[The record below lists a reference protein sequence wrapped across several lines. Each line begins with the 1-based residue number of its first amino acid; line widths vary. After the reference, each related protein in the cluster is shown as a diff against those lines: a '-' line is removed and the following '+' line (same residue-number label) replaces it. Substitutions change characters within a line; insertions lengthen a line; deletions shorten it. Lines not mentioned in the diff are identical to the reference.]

1 MKKGFRMALIDGLLL
16 EPYMSEV
23 RYNFKDIIKSR
34 ANSKMDQSIHNFFK
48 NSDFVDY
55 LVLRQLSH
63 INLSWELT
71 WDRATNE
78 YKREEGTFA
87 GLLNDLIVELSN
99 TPPPEKYHD
108 NEDALAEYVIQNLKW
123 DIKKVGNKWI
133 GADYDSI
140 LEQGGFEDIDE
151 KHLVQAAAG
160 RIKGA
165 IDRNQLHFDDMEESH
180 RRILA
185 GVLAIILYHR
195 EYLLQ

>member
-1 MKKGFRMALIDGLLL
+1 MDESIKIFFRK
-16 EPYMSEV
+16 S
-23 RYNFKDIIKSR
+23 DIL
-34 ANSKMDQSIHNFFK
+34 
-48 NSDFVDY
+48 DY

-71 WDRATNE
+71 WDDETNE
-78 YKREEGTFA
+78 YEREEGTFA
-87 GLLNDLIVELSN
+87 GLLNDLVVELAN

-108 NEDALAEYVIQNLKW
+108 NEDALAEYVKQNQKW
-123 DIKKVGNKWI
+123 DIKKVGNRWV
-133 GADYDSI
+133 GAGYESI
-140 LEQGGFEDIDE
+140 LEQGGFKDIDE
-151 KHLVQAAAG
+151 KHLVQAATG

-165 IDRNQLHFDDMEESH
+165 IDRNQEHFDDMEESH